1 MQLSKR
7 ISNLAGYP
15 FAELE
20 NIIAELKKSGV
31 EPIDFGVGDPVDPT
45 PEFIREATKKAVD
58 DYASSGY
65 PSYIGSDDFRQAVAK
80 WFEKRFGVK
89 LNPETEIA
97 SSIGSKEAIFNFP
110 LAFIDPGS
118 KSGAGHDDIVLIPTP
133 GYPPYAR
140 GTEFAG
146 GEAYFLPL
154 LRENNFL
161 IDFEKIPADIAEKAK
176 ILWVNYPNSPT
187 GANAPA
193 EFFEK
198 AVEFCAKNDIILASD
213 LAYSE
218 IYFTEKP
225 KSILEF
231 TRENVVEFHSLS
243 KRSRMTGY
251 RVGFVVGDPKI
262 VDAFKKVKTNIDS
275 GTPNFL
281 QAAAITALSDE
292 NHVTESIA
300 EYREKRDILIEA
312 LASIG
317 LEKAKTD
324 ATFYIW
330 QKVPSGM
337 TSEDFAKK
345 LLAPEIAVVATPG
358 AWISDIVKS
367 PLFGKEGVGGDL
379 NPGEGFVRFAL
390 VPTVEKVREA
400 ADRIKQNLKI

>member
-7 ISNLAGYP
+7 IANLAGYP

-20 NIIAELKKSGV
+20 KIITQLKDQGI

-45 PEFIREATKKAVD
+45 PEFIREATKQAVD
-58 DYASSGY
+58 DFAASGY
-65 PSYIGSDDFRQAVAK
+65 PSYIGSAEFREAVK
-80 WFEKRFGVK
+80 DWFNKRFAIN

-110 LAFIDPGS
+110 LAFIDQG
-118 KSGAGHDDIVLIPTP
+118 DVVLIPTP

-146 GEAYFLPL
+146 GKPYFLPL
-154 LRENNFL
+154 LAENNFL
-161 IDFEKIPADIAEKAK
+161 IDFEKIPDEVVKRAK
-176 ILWVNYPNSPT
+176 ILWLNYPNSPT
-187 GANAPA
+187 GVNAPD
-193 EFFEK
+193 EFFEQ
-198 AVEFCAKNDIILASD
+198 AVKFCAENDIILASD

-218 IYFTEKP
+218 IHFDAKP

-231 TRENVVEFHSLS
+231 TRENVIEFHSLS

-281 QAAAITALSDE
+281 QAAAIAALSDE
-292 NHVTESIA
+292 KHVLESIE
-300 EYREKRDILIEA
+300 EYREKRDILTSAFEA
-312 LASIG
+312 IG
-317 LEKAKTD
+317 LPKCVPE
-324 ATFYIW
+324 ATFYVW
-330 QKVPSGM
+330 QKVPGGM
-337 TSEDFAKK
+337 TSEEFAKK

-358 AWISDIVKS
+358 AWISDTIKIDSKS
-367 PLFGKEGVGGDL
+367 PLFRKEGVGGDL
-379 NPGEGFVRFAL
+379 NPGEGYVRFAL

-400 ADRIKQNLKI
+400 AERIKSNLKI